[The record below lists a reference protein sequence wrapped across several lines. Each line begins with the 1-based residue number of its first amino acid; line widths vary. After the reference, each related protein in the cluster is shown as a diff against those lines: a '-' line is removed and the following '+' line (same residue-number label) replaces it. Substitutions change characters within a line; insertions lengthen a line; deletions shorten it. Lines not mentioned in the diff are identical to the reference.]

1 MTKTTSNTPPA
12 PAKANKSELL
22 QIERNPDKS
31 EDRLVAEM
39 AAAGI
44 AGNAVSVVRFGKGT
58 FGELSLGDC
67 IQALKGTISDVKGGD
82 LSSAE
87 AMLAAQAA
95 ALNAMF
101 CELAR
106 RAATNMGEHLGATES
121 YMRLALKA
129 QGQCR
134 ATLETLAAIKN
145 PPVVFAR
152 QANIRHGPQQ
162 VNNGPAPESKTF
174 RAGAR
179 GGGGIESLPAPDVE
193 ATLMPTHGIF
203 PAMATI
209 QKAPMPA
216 RGSRR

>member
-44 AGNAVSVVRFGKGT
+44 AGNAVSLGRFGKGT

-134 ATLETLAAIKN
+134 ATLDIQLHVIMYPFEAGRCT
-145 PPVVFAR
+145 AR
-152 QANIRHGPQQ
+152 ER
-162 VNNGPAPESKTF
+162 
-174 RAGAR
+174 
-179 GGGGIESLPAPDVE
+179 
-193 ATLMPTHGIF
+193 
-203 PAMATI
+203 
-209 QKAPMPA
+209 
-216 RGSRR
+216 